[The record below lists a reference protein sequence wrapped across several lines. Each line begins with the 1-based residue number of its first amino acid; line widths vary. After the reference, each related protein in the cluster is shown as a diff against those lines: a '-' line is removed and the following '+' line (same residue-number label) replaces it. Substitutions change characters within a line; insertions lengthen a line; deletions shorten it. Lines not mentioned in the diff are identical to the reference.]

1 MKISVIVCTRNP
13 RQEYLRRVLSALAE
27 QTLPSQNWELI
38 LVDNG
43 SKHPLQVNADNGRVV
58 VEPQPG
64 LTNARLK
71 GIAEAR
77 GEWLVFVDDDNVLS
91 PDYLEAASRI
101 CSGFP
106 QLGAIG
112 GRTTPEFETEPP
124 PWLGP
129 FYPHLAIITVDE
141 DRWSN
146 RKDFGVF
153 PCGAGLCIRREL
165 AVAYANEVALDERRR
180 KLDRTEQSLISCGDT
195 DMVISCIRKGFGVGR
210 FKALHL
216 THLIPRQRLDYA
228 YNKRLAYGIGYS
240 VGVLRA
246 LEGPVSFGVK
256 AKAFVRMCLTPLIT
270 DKSGRAKWIEWSNSY
285 GFWQGLRRGRV

>member
-1 MKISVIVCTRNP
+1 
-13 RQEYLRRVLSALAE
+13 
-27 QTLPSQNWELI
+27 
-38 LVDNG
+38 
-43 SKHPLQVNADNGRVV
+43 
-58 VEPQPG
+58 
-64 LTNARLK
+64 
-71 GIAEAR
+71 
-77 GEWLVFVDDDNVLS
+77 VLS

-101 CSGFP
+101 WSGFP

-129 FYPHLAIITVDE
+129 FYPHLALISVDQ
-141 DRWSN
+141 DCWSN

-153 PCGAGLCIRREL
+153 PCGAGLCIRRDL
-165 AVAYANEVALDERRR
+165 AVAYANEVAADERRR

-216 THLIPRQRLDYA
+216 THIIPRQRLEYE

-246 LEGPVSFGVK
+246 LEGPVPFGVK
-256 AKAFVRMCLTPLIT
+256 SKAFVRMCLTPLIS
-270 DKSGRAKWIEWSNSY
+270 DKSGPAKWIEWSNSY
-285 GFWQGLRRGRV
+285 GFWQGLKRGKV